1 MVSRNNI
8 GEFEE
13 IVMLTIGILGEG
25 AYGLAIKKEIES
37 RLNRTVSMGA
47 LHTGLYRL
55 EEKGFLLSRL
65 GEATKKRGGK
75 PKRYFSVTASGQKI
89 LKEVM
94 ENRQKL
100 WKGISRG
107 TFELFPEKI

>member
-1 MVSRNNI
+1 MSTRNNI

-13 IVMLTIGILGEG
+13 IVMLTIGILNEG

-37 RLNRTVSMGA
+37 RLNRKVSMGA

-55 EEKGFLLSRL
+55 EDKGFLTSRL
-65 GEATKKRGGK
+65 GEATKTRGGK
-75 PKRYFSVTASGQKI
+75 PKRYFSVTNAGQNA

-94 ENRQKL
+94 DTRKSLWEN
-100 WKGISRG
+100 I
-107 TFELFPEKI
+107 PEGVFQVFSTK

>member
-1 MVSRNNI
+1 MGSRNHL

-13 IVMLTIGILGEG
+13 VVMLTIGILNED
-25 AYGLAIKKEIES
+25 AYGLAVKKEIEE

-47 LHTGLYRL
+47 LHTSLYRL
-55 EEKGFLLSRL
+55 EEKGLLTSRL

-75 PKRYFSVTASGQKI
+75 PKRFYAVTAKGQQI

-94 ENRQKL
+94 ESRQDL
-100 WKGISRG
+100 WKGIPEG
-107 TFELFPEKI
+107 VFQIFPSK